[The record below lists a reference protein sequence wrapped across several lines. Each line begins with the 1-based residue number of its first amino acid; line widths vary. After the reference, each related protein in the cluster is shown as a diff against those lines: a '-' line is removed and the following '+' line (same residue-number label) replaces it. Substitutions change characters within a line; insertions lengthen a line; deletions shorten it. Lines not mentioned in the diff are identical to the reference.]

1 MYVLFYFLVKFALL
15 IQPQTMKKILII
27 LVSIIAIF
35 ASVLFV
41 VPIFFKDKIQAKVNQ
56 EIQKKIN
63 ATVYYKDFD
72 LSLIKHFPN
81 VTLSLSGFGIVGRS
95 PFGSDTLVQAKSF
108 SVSADMKSIFSG
120 DKIAVNSI
128 QFDTPK
134 ILLKVLKDGSNNYD
148 IYKSDSLKAQQNE
161 SNEKSN
167 FQLGIKSWKISD
179 GQIIYDDK
187 LKNAYVSLQN
197 ITHEGSGDIA
207 SNIYDLSTKTE
218 IEKGNIEYGGTSY
231 LTDKKVSANMEMNID
246 QGNSKYTFKDNSLI
260 INDFILNFAGS
271 IAKPDTSNIVMDLTY
286 STPENSF
293 KNLLSLVPN
302 IYTDK
307 FKDLKAEGNVKFDGF
322 VKGTKNATQFPSYDF
337 NLLVSNAMFQYPD
350 LPTAVTG
357 INIDFKAKN
366 NTNDLNNSILD
377 FKKLVMNFGKNPIN
391 GRILI
396 EGLKKSKVDADFVA
410 KLDLQQ
416 IAQIFSM
423 KGLVMRGLYDINL
436 KAKGTYDTLT
446 KQFPQVN
453 AVMSLANGY
462 IKSDKFPEPI
472 QNINAKAT
480 LLNTDGALASTR
492 LDISTLKMILDNEPF
507 TAEGHIQNFENY
519 NWDFKVK
526 GKIDITKITKIYP
539 LLGMTLKG
547 IVDADIETKGKM
559 SDVKAKRYSNLPTTG
574 KANVRGIEFASK
586 DYPQGIKITSANM
599 TFTPQSVNVA
609 DSKGYLGTSDF
620 TGNGIF
626 SNYMGYILNNEPLK
640 GKLNV
645 KSNKFNVNEWIEVAP
660 SAPDGGAFESKSR
673 VLAPP
678 SGAGGA
684 VSIPKNMDLVI
695 NSEIVNALY
704 DKMELKNIKGL
715 LTVGNGAVKMQNV
728 AFNSLGGDFITNGT
742 YNSSDLAHPKF
753 DFALNLENV
762 EIAQAYQ
769 HLNIVKYLM
778 PVAQYLIGGINSK
791 FKIDGELGQDMM
803 PKISTLSGNGL
814 MKILNG
820 EISENNPLV
829 QKLVEAT
836 KLSKLKDTKL
846 NNLLMQFEIKDG
858 TFGVK
863 PFDIKFDDYK
873 ITASGRH
880 GLTGS
885 MDYALVLD
893 VPAGKTGEAFSN
905 IFQKWT
911 GKSLQGSDRV
921 KFDLAL
927 GGNLKNP
934 IFGFKGSS
942 TANSIKDA
950 VVSEAKAQIDAV
962 KTKALEEADRLRK
975 EAKAKL
981 QVEKDKLMS
990 QANVKKAEVEAKIQK
1005 EKEVLEAR
1013 VKQTTDSIKKVASD
1027 RAKKLLEAQKKSVL
1041 DGLFKKNKPVQSDST
1056 NKNLRKRN

>member
-1 MYVLFYFLVKFALL
+1 
-15 IQPQTMKKILII
+15 MKKILII
-27 LVSIIAIF
+27 FVSIIALF
-35 ASVLFV
+35 AGVLFA
-41 VPIFFKDKIQAKVNQ
+41 VPIFFKDKIQLKINQ
-56 EIQKKIN
+56 EIQKRIN

-81 VTLSLSGFGIVGRS
+81 VTLSLSDFGVVGRS
-95 PFGSDTLVQAKSF
+95 PFGGDTLVQAKLF
-108 SVSADMKSIFSG
+108 SVSADVKSILSG
-120 DKIAVNSI
+120 DKIAVNSV

-134 ILLKVLKDGSNNYD
+134 ILVKVLNDGSNNYD
-148 IYKSDSLKAQQNE
+148 IYKKDTLQAQQNE
-161 SNEKSN
+161 RNEKSN
-167 FQLGIKSWKISD
+167 FQIGINSWKITD
-179 GQIIYDDK
+179 GQIIYDNK

-207 SNIYDLSTKTE
+207 SDIYDLSTKTE
-218 IEKGNIEYGGTSY
+218 IEKGNIGYGGTSY
-231 LTDKKVSANMEMNID
+231 LTNKKVSAKLDMTID
-246 QGNSKYTFKDNSLI
+246 QANNKYTFKDNSLT

-271 IAKPDTSNIVMDLTY
+271 IAMPDTSNIVMDLTY
-286 STPENSF
+286 SSPENTF

-307 FKDLKAEGNVKFDGF
+307 FKDLKAEGNITFGGI
-322 VKGTKNATQFPSYDF
+322 VKGTKNATTFPSF
-337 NLLVSNAMFQYPD
+337 SSTLAISNGMFQYAD
-350 LPTAVTG
+350 MPTSVKD
-357 INIDFKAKN
+357 ININ
-366 NTNDLNNSILD
+366 INVQNYTNDLNNTKIDISSLN
-377 FKKLVMNFGKNPIN
+377 LNFGKNPVK

-396 EGLKKSKVDADFVA
+396 EGLQKSKVDADLVA

-416 IAQIFSM
+416 IAQIFPM
-423 KGLVMRGLYDINL
+423 KGLEMRGLYDVNL

-453 AVMSLANGY
+453 AVMSLVNGF

-492 LDISTLKMILDNEPF
+492 LDISDLRLILENEPF
-507 TAEGHIQNFENY
+507 TANGSIENFENY
-519 NWDFKVK
+519 NWDIRAK
-526 GKIDITKITKIYP
+526 GKIDLTKITKIYP
-539 LLGMTLKG
+539 LSGMTLKG

-559 SDVKAKRYSNLPTTG
+559 SDEKAKRYSNLPTTG
-574 KANVRGIEFASK
+574 KANLKGIEFVSK
-586 DYPQGIKITSANM
+586 DYPQGIKVTSANM
-599 TFTPQSVNVA
+599 NFTPQSINVTE
-609 DSKGYLGTSDF
+609 SKGYLGKSDF
-620 TGNGIF
+620 TANGTF
-626 SNYMGYILNNEPLK
+626 SNYMGYVLNNESLK
-640 GKLNV
+640 GKLNI
-645 KSNKFNVNEWIEVAP
+645 KSNKFNVNEWINQSPPTP
-660 SAPDGGAFESKSR
+660 SGGVIDSKSFEK
-673 VLAPP
+673 VPP
-678 SGAGGA
+678 RGAEGA
-684 VSIPKNMDLVI
+684 VSIPQNMDLVI
-695 NSEIVNALY
+695 NSEIENALY
-704 DKMELKNIKGL
+704 DKMEMKNIKGL

-728 AFNSLGGDFITNGT
+728 AFNSLGGNFITNGT

-753 DFALNLENV
+753 DFSLNLENI

-803 PKISTLSGNGL
+803 PKINTISGDGL
-814 MKILNG
+814 MKILHG
-820 EISENNPLV
+820 EVSEDNPLV
-829 QKLVEAT
+829 QKLVDVT
-836 KLSKLKDTKL
+836 KLSKIKDTKL

-911 GKSLQGSDRV
+911 GKALQGSDRV

-927 GGNLKNP
+927 GGNIKNP

-950 VVSEAKAQIDAV
+950 VVSEAKAQIDAA
-962 KTKALEEADRLRK
+962 KTKALEEADRLKK
-975 EAKAKL
+975 EAEAKI
-981 QVEKDKLMS
+981 QAEKDKLMS
-990 QANVKKAEVEAKIQK
+990 QANAKKAEVEAKIQK
-1005 EKEVLEAR
+1005 EREALEAK

-1027 RAKKLLEAQKKSVL
+1027 RAKKLLEEQKKSVL
-1041 DGLFKKNKPVQSDST
+1041 DGLFKKNKSAQSDTT
-1056 NKNLRKRN
+1056 NKNLRKGN

>member
-1 MYVLFYFLVKFALL
+1 MAESPYF
-15 IQPQTMKKILII
+15 QPQTMKKILII
-27 LVSIIAIF
+27 FVSIIALF
-35 ASVLFV
+35 AGVLLA
-41 VPIFFKDKIQAKVNQ
+41 VPIFFKDKIQVKVNQ
-56 EIQKKIN
+56 EIQKRIN

-81 VTLSLSGFGIVGRS
+81 VTISLSGFGVVGHS
-95 PFGSDTLVQAKSF
+95 PFVGDTLVQAKSF
-108 SVSADMKSIFSG
+108 SVSADVKSILSG

-148 IYKSDSLKAQQNE
+148 IYKKDTLQAQQNE

-167 FQLGIKSWKISD
+167 FQIGIKAWKITD

-207 SNIYDLSTKTE
+207 SDVYDLSTKTE

-231 LTDKKVSANMEMNID
+231 LTDKKVIANVNITIN
-246 QGNSKYTFKDNSLI
+246 QAKNTYTLKDNSLT
-260 INDFILNFAGS
+260 INDFMLNFAGS
-271 IAKPDTSNIVMDLTY
+271 IALPDTSNIVMDLTY
-286 STPENSF
+286 SSPENTF

-307 FKDLKAEGNVKFDGF
+307 FKDLKAEGNITFGGI
-322 VKGTKNATQFPSYDF
+322 VKGTKNATTFPSF
-337 NLLVSNAMFQYPD
+337 SSTLTIRNGMFQYAEM
-350 LPTAVTG
+350 PTSVKNID
-357 INIDFKAKN
+357 ININVQNYTNDFN
-366 NTNDLNNSILD
+366 NTKIDISSLNL
-377 FKKLVMNFGKNPIN
+377 NFGENPIK

-396 EGLKKSKVDADFVA
+396 EGLSKSKVDADLTA

-416 IAQIFSM
+416 IAQIFPM
-423 KGLVMRGLYDINL
+423 KGLEIRGLYDVNL

-453 AVMSLANGY
+453 AVMSLANGFV
-462 IKSDKFPEPI
+462 KSDKFPEPI

-480 LLNTDGALASTR
+480 LLNTDGAVASTR
-492 LDISTLKMILDNEPF
+492 LDIFTLRLILENEPF
-507 TAEGHIQNFENY
+507 TAKGSIQNFENY
-519 NWDFKVK
+519 NWDIKAK
-526 GKIDITKITKIYP
+526 GKIDLTKITKIYP
-539 LLGMTLKG
+539 LSDMTLKG
-547 IVDADIETKGKM
+547 IVDADIETKGNM

-574 KANVRGIEFASK
+574 KANVKGIEFSSK
-586 DYPQGIKITSANM
+586 DYPQGIKVTTANM
-599 TFTPQSVNVA
+599 TFSPQSINIS

-620 TGNGIF
+620 TGSGTF
-626 SNYMGYILNNEPLK
+626 SNYIGYVLNNEVLK

-645 KSNKFNVNEWIEVAP
+645 KSSKFNVNEWIAEAP
-660 SAPDGGAFESKSR
+660 SAPRGGTFSTLSDSNSDSK
-673 VLAPP
+673 APP
-678 SGAGGA
+678 LGVGGLEA
-684 VSIPKNMDLVI
+684 VAIPKNMDLSI
-695 NSEIVNALY
+695 NSEIENALY

-715 LTVGNGAVKMQNV
+715 LTIGNGSVKMQNV
-728 AFNSLGGDFITNGT
+728 AFNSLGGNFITNGT

-803 PKISTLSGNGL
+803 PKINTLSGDGL
-814 MKILNG
+814 MKILHG
-820 EISENNPLV
+820 AVTENNPLV
-829 QKLVEAT
+829 QKLVEIT
-836 KLSKLKDTKL
+836 KLTKIKDTQL

-927 GGNLKNP
+927 GGNIKNP

-950 VVSEAKAQIDAV
+950 VVSEAKAQIDAA
-962 KTKALEEADRLRK
+962 KTKALEEADRLKK
-975 EAKAKL
+975 EAEARIQL
-981 QVEKDKLMS
+981 EKDKLMS
-990 QANVKKAEVEAKIQK
+990 QANAKKAEIEAKIQK
-1005 EKEVLEAR
+1005 ERDALEAK
-1013 VKQTTDSIKKVASD
+1013 VKRTTDSIKKVASD
-1027 RAKKLLEAQKKSVL
+1027 RAKKLLEEQKKNVL
-1041 DGLFKKNKPVQSDST
+1041 DGLFKRNKPVQSDT
-1056 NKNLRKRN
+1056 INKNLKRGN

>member
-1 MYVLFYFLVKFALL
+1 
-15 IQPQTMKKILII
+15 MKKILII
-27 LVSIIAIF
+27 FVSIIALF
-35 ASVLFV
+35 AGVLFA

-72 LSLIKHFPN
+72 LSLIKNFPN
-81 VTLSLSGFGIVGRS
+81 VNLSLSGFGVVGRS
-95 PFGSDTLVQAKSF
+95 PFGGDTLVQAKSF

-120 DKIAVNSI
+120 DKIEINSI

-148 IYKSDSLKAQQNE
+148 IYKSDTLAAQQNE

-167 FQLGIKSWKISD
+167 FQLGIKSWKITD

-187 LKNAYVSLQN
+187 LKNTYVSLQN
-197 ITHEGSGDIA
+197 ITHEGSGDIN
-207 SNIYDLSTKTE
+207 SNVYDLSTKTE

-231 LTDKKVSANMEMNID
+231 LTNKKVSANMDFMVD
-246 QGNSKYTFKDNSLI
+246 QGNNKYTFKDNSLT

-271 IAKPDTSNIVMDLTY
+271 IAMPNTSNIVMDLTY
-286 STPENSF
+286 SSPENSF
-293 KNLLSLVPN
+293 KNFLSLVPN

-322 VKGTKNATQFPSYDF
+322 VKGTKNAIQFPTYDF
-337 NLLVSNAMFQYPD
+337 NLLVSNAMFQYPN
-350 LPTAVTG
+350 LPNAVTG

-366 NTNDLNNSILD
+366 NTNDLNNSVLD

-396 EGLKKSKVDADFVA
+396 EGLKKSKVDADLVA

-416 IAQIFSM
+416 IAKIFPM
-423 KGLVMRGLYDINL
+423 KGLEMRGLYDVNM

-453 AVMSLANGY
+453 AVMSLAKGF
-462 IKSDKFPEPI
+462 IKSDKFLEPI

-480 LLNTDGALASTR
+480 LLNTDGVLASTR
-492 LDISTLKMILDNEPF
+492 LDISTLKLVFDNEPF

-519 NWDFKVK
+519 NWDIKAK
-526 GKIDITKITKIYP
+526 GKIDLTKITKIYH
-539 LLGMTLKG
+539 LKDMTLKG
-547 IVDADIETKGKM
+547 IIDADIQTKGKM
-559 SDVKAKRYSNLPTTG
+559 SDVTAKRYSNLPTSG
-574 KANVRGIEFASK
+574 KANVKGIEFTSK

-599 TFTPQSVNVA
+599 TFSPQSINVS

-620 TGNGIF
+620 TGNGTF
-626 SNYMGYILNNEPLK
+626 SNYIGYVLNNETLK

-645 KSNKFNVNEWIEVAP
+645 KSNKFKVNEWIEAAP
-660 SAPDGGAFESKSR
+660 PAPRGGAYDSKTSTNLD
-673 VLAPP
+673 VKVPP
-678 SGAGGA
+678 LGAGGA
-684 VSIPKNMDLVI
+684 SGAVAIPKNIDLII
-695 NSEIVNALY
+695 NSEITNALY

-728 AFNSLGGDFITNGT
+728 AFNSLGGNFTTNGT

-791 FKIDGELGQDMM
+791 FKIDGELGQDMI
-803 PKISTLSGNGL
+803 PKINTLSGDGL

-829 QKLVEAT
+829 QKLVEVT
-836 KLSKLKDTKL
+836 KLAKLKDTKL

-893 VPAGKTGEAFSN
+893 VPAGKTGVAFSN

-921 KFDLAL
+921 KFDLVL

-950 VVSEAKAQIDAV
+950 VISEAKAQIDAV

-975 EAKAKL
+975 EAEAKI

-990 QANVKKAEVEAKIQK
+990 QANAKKAEVEAKIQK
-1005 EKEVLEAR
+1005 ERDALEAQ
-1013 VKQTTDSIKKVASD
+1013 VKRTTDSIKKVASD
-1027 RAKKLLEAQKKSVL
+1027 RAKKLLEEQKKSVL

-1056 NKNLRKRN
+1056 IKNLKRRN

>member
-1 MYVLFYFLVKFALL
+1 
-15 IQPQTMKKILII
+15 MKKILII
-27 LVSIIAIF
+27 FVSIIALF
-35 ASVLFV
+35 AGVLFA

-72 LSLIKHFPN
+72 LSLIKNFPN
-81 VTLSLSGFGIVGRS
+81 VTLSLSDFGVVGRS
-95 PFGSDTLVQAKSF
+95 PFVSDTLIQAKNF
-108 SVSADMKSIFSG
+108 SVSADVKSILSG

-128 QFDTPK
+128 QLDIPK
-134 ILLKVLKDGSNNYD
+134 ILLKVLMDGSNNYD
-148 IYKSDSLKAQQNE
+148 IYKTDSLKAQQNE

-167 FQLGIKSWKISD
+167 FQIGIKSWKITD

-187 LKNAYVSLQN
+187 LKNTFVSLYN
-197 ITHEGSGDIA
+197 ITHEGSGDVT
-207 SNIYDLSTKTE
+207 SDVYDLSTKTDLE
-218 IEKGNIEYGGTSY
+218 IGNIKYGGTSY
-231 LTDKKVSANMEMNID
+231 LTDKKLSANMDLNID
-246 QGNSKYTFKDNSLI
+246 QANNKYTFKDNSLT

-271 IAKPDTSNIVMDLTY
+271 VAIPDTSNIIMDLTY
-286 STPENSF
+286 SSPENSF

-302 IYTDK
+302 IYTEK

-322 VKGTKNATQFPSYDF
+322 VKGTKNATQFPTYDF
-337 NLLVSNAMFQYPD
+337 NLLVLNAMFQYPD

-357 INIDFKAKN
+357 INVDFKAKN

-391 GRILI
+391 GRVLI
-396 EGLKKSKVDADFVA
+396 EGLKKSKVDADIVA

-416 IAQIFSM
+416 IAQIFPM
-423 KGLVMRGLYDINL
+423 KGLQMRGLYDVNL
-436 KAKGTYDTLT
+436 KAKGTYDTIT
-446 KQFPQVN
+446 KQFPKVN
-453 AVMSLANGY
+453 AVMSLANGF

-480 LLNTDGALASTR
+480 VLNTDGTLASTR
-492 LDISTLKMILDNEPF
+492 LDISDLKLILDNEPF

-519 NWDFKVK
+519 NWDIKAK
-526 GKIDITKITKIYP
+526 GKIDLTKITKIYP
-539 LLGMTLKG
+539 LTDMTLKG
-547 IVDADIETKGKM
+547 IIDADIQTKGKM
-559 SDVKAKRYSNLPTTG
+559 SDVTAKRYSNLPTSG
-574 KANVRGIEFASK
+574 KANVKAIEFTSK
-586 DYPQGIKITSANM
+586 DYPQGIKVTSANM
-599 TFTPQSVNVA
+599 TFTPQSINVS

-620 TGNGIF
+620 TGNGTF
-626 SNYMGYILNNEPLK
+626 SNYIGYVLNNESLK

-645 KSNKFNVNEWIEVAP
+645 KSNKFNVNEWMTDAPKTANSVGSSSTNSNLQVIE
-660 SAPDGGAFESKSR
+660 
-673 VLAPP
+673 
-678 SGAGGA
+678 
-684 VSIPKNMDLVI
+684 IPKNMDLVI
-695 NSEIVNALY
+695 DSEITNALY
-704 DKMELKNIKGL
+704 DKMQLKNIKGL

-728 AFNSLGGDFITNGT
+728 AFNSLGGNFITNGT

-803 PKISTLSGNGL
+803 PKINTISGDGL

-820 EISENNPLV
+820 EVSEDNPLV

-836 KLSKLKDTKL
+836 KLTKLKDTKL

-927 GGNLKNP
+927 GGNIKNP

-950 VVSEAKAQIDAV
+950 VISEAKSQIDAA
-962 KTKALEEADRLRK
+962 KTKALEEADRLKK
-975 EAKAKL
+975 EAEAKI
-981 QVEKDKLMS
+981 QAEKDKLMS
-990 QANVKKAEVEAKIQK
+990 QANAKKAEVEAKIQK
-1005 EKEVLEAR
+1005 ERDALEAQ
-1013 VKQTTDSIKKVASD
+1013 VKHTTDSIKKAASD
-1027 RAKKLLEAQKKSVL
+1027 RAKKLLEEQKKNVL
-1041 DGLFKKNKPVQSDST
+1041 DGLFKKNKPVQSDTMS
-1056 NKNLRKRN
+1056 KNLRKN

>member
-1 MYVLFYFLVKFALL
+1 
-15 IQPQTMKKILII
+15 MKKILII
-27 LVSIIAIF
+27 FVSIIALF
-35 ASVLFV
+35 AGVLFA

-81 VTLSLSGFGIVGRS
+81 VTLSLSDFGVVGRS
-95 PFGSDTLVQAKSF
+95 PFGGDTLVQAKSF
-108 SVSADMKSIFSG
+108 SVSADVKSILSG
-120 DKIAVNSI
+120 NKIAVNSV
-128 QFDTPK
+128 QFDIPK

-148 IYKSDSLKAQQNE
+148 IYKTDSLKAQQNE

-167 FQLGIKSWKISD
+167 FQLGIKSWKIID

-187 LKNAYVSLQN
+187 LKNAYISLQN

-207 SNIYDLSTKTE
+207 SDIYDLSTKTE

-231 LTDKKVSANMEMNID
+231 LTDKKVSANMDMTID
-246 QGNSKYTFKDNSLI
+246 QANNKYTFKDNSLT
-260 INDFILNFAGS
+260 INDFILNFTGS
-271 IAKPDTSNIVMDLTY
+271 VAMPDTSNIVLDLTY
-286 STPENSF
+286 SSPENTF

-322 VKGTKNATQFPSYDF
+322 VKGTKNATQFPTYDF

-366 NTNDLNNSILD
+366 NTNNLNNSVLD

-396 EGLKKSKVDADFVA
+396 EGLKKSKVDADLVA

-416 IAQIFSM
+416 IAQIFPM
-423 KGLVMRGLYDINL
+423 KGLEMRGLYDVNL
-436 KAKGTYDTLT
+436 KAKGTYDSLT

-453 AVMSLANGY
+453 AVMSLANGF

-480 LLNTDGALASTR
+480 LLNTDGALASTNLNISDLR
-492 LDISTLKMILDNEPF
+492 MLLDGEPF
-507 TAEGHIQNFENY
+507 TANGTIQNFENY
-519 NWDFKVK
+519 NWDIKAK
-526 GKIDITKITKIYP
+526 GKIDLTKITKIYP
-539 LLGMTLKG
+539 LTDMTLKG

-559 SDVKAKRYSNLPTTG
+559 SDVTAKRYSNLPTSG
-574 KANVRGIEFASK
+574 KANIQGIEFASK
-586 DYPQGIKITSANM
+586 DYPQGIKVTSANM
-599 TFTPQSVNVA
+599 TFSPQNINVS

-620 TGNGIF
+620 TGNGTF
-626 SNYMGYILNNEPLK
+626 SNYIGYVLNNESLK

-645 KSNKFNVNEWIEVAP
+645 KSNKFNVNEWMTDAP
-660 SAPDGGAFESKSR
+660 KTVNSSSSPFANSSLQVVE
-673 VLAPP
+673 
-678 SGAGGA
+678 
-684 VSIPKNMDLVI
+684 IPKNMDLVI
-695 NSEIVNALY
+695 NSEIANALY

-715 LTVGNGAVKMQNV
+715 LTIGNGAVKMQNV
-728 AFNSLGGDFITNGT
+728 AFNSLGGNFITNGT

-803 PKISTLSGNGL
+803 PKINTLTGDGL
-814 MKILNG
+814 MKILHG
-820 EISENNPLV
+820 EVSEDNPLV
-829 QKLVEAT
+829 QKLIEAT
-836 KLSKLKDTKL
+836 KLTKIKDTQL

-927 GGNLKNP
+927 GGNIKNP

-950 VVSEAKAQIDAV
+950 VVSEAKSQIDAA
-962 KTKALEEADRLRK
+962 KTKALEEADRLKK
-975 EAKAKL
+975 EAEARI
-981 QVEKDKLMS
+981 QAEKDKLMT
-990 QANVKKAEVEAKIQK
+990 QANAKKAEVEAKIQK
-1005 EKEVLEAR
+1005 ERDALEAK
-1013 VKQTTDSIKKVASD
+1013 VKRTTDSIKKVASD
-1027 RAKKLLEAQKKSVL
+1027 RAKKLLEEQKKNVL
-1041 DGLFKKNKPVQSDST
+1041 DGLFKKSKPAQSDTT
-1056 NKNLRKRN
+1056 NKNLRRNNQ

>member
-1 MYVLFYFLVKFALL
+1 VAKFSLLF
-15 IQPQTMKKILII
+15 IPQTMKKILII
-27 LVSIIAIF
+27 FVSIIALF
-35 ASVLFV
+35 AGVLFAA
-41 VPIFFKDKIQAKVNQ
+41 PIFFKDKIQAKVNQ

-63 ATVYYKDFD
+63 ATVYYRDFE

-81 VTLSLSGFGIVGRS
+81 VTLSLSDFGVVGRS
-95 PFGSDTLVQAKSF
+95 PFGGDTLVQAKSF
-108 SVSADMKSIFSG
+108 SVSADVKSILSA
-120 DKIAVNSI
+120 DKIAVNAV

-134 ILLKVLKDGSNNYD
+134 ILLKVLNDGSNNYN
-148 IYKSDSLKAQQNE
+148 IYKKDTLQAQQNE
-161 SNEKSN
+161 SIEKSN
-167 FQLGIKSWKISD
+167 FNIGIKSWKITD

-207 SNIYDLSTKTE
+207 SDVYDLSTKTE

-231 LTDKKVSANMEMNID
+231 LTDKKVSANMDMSID
-246 QGNSKYTFKDNSLI
+246 QGNSKYTFKDNSLT

-271 IAKPDTSNIVMDLTY
+271 LAMPDTSNIVMDLTY
-286 STPENSF
+286 SSPKNSF

-322 VKGTKNATQFPSYDF
+322 VKGTKNATQFPTYDF

-366 NTNDLNNSILD
+366 NTNDLNNSVLD

-396 EGLKKSKVDADFVA
+396 EGLKKSKVDADVVA

-416 IAQIFSM
+416 IAQIFPM
-423 KGLVMRGLYDINL
+423 KGLEMRGLYDVNL

-446 KQFPQVN
+446 KQFPKVN
-453 AVMSLANGY
+453 AVMSLTNGF

-480 LLNTDGALASTR
+480 LLNTDGALASTNLNISDLR
-492 LDISTLKMILDNEPF
+492 LVLDGEPF
-507 TAEGHIQNFENY
+507 TANGTIQNFENY
-519 NWDFKVK
+519 NWDIKAK
-526 GKIDITKITKIYP
+526 GKIDLTKITKIYP
-539 LLGMTLKG
+539 LKDMTLKG
-547 IVDADIETKGKM
+547 IVDADIETKGKI
-559 SDVKAKRYSNLPTTG
+559 SDVKAKRYSNLPTLG
-574 KANVRGIEFASK
+574 KANIKGIEFASK
-586 DYPQGIKITSANM
+586 DYPQGIKVSSANM
-599 TFTPQSVNVA
+599 TFTPQSINVS

-620 TGNGIF
+620 TGNGTF
-626 SNYMGYILNNEPLK
+626 SNYIGYVLNNESLK

-645 KSNKFNVNEWIEVAP
+645 KSNKFNVNEWMTDAP
-660 SAPDGGAFESKSR
+660 KTTNLTNPASTNSNLQVVE
-673 VLAPP
+673 
-678 SGAGGA
+678 
-684 VSIPKNMDLVI
+684 IPKNMDLVI
-695 NSEIVNALY
+695 NSEITNAMY

-728 AFNSLGGDFITNGT
+728 AFNSLGGNFITNGT

-803 PKISTLSGNGL
+803 PKINTISGDGL
-814 MKILNG
+814 MKILHG
-820 EISENNPLV
+820 EVSEDNPLV

-950 VVSEAKAQIDAV
+950 VISEAKSQIDAA
-962 KTKALEEADRLRK
+962 KTKALEEADRLKK
-975 EAKAKL
+975 EAEARI
-981 QVEKDKLMS
+981 QAEKDKLTS
-990 QANVKKAEVEAKIQK
+990 QVNAKKAEVEAKIQK
-1005 EKEVLEAR
+1005 EREALEAQ
-1013 VKQTTDSIKKVASD
+1013 VKHTTDSIKKAASD
-1027 RAKKLLEAQKKSVL
+1027 RAKKLLEEQKKSVL
-1041 DGLFKKNKPVQSDST
+1041 DGLFKKNKPAQSDTT
-1056 NKNLRKRN
+1056 NKNLRKGN

>member
-1 MYVLFYFLVKFALL
+1 
-15 IQPQTMKKILII
+15 MKKILII
-27 LVSIIAIF
+27 FVSIIALF
-35 ASVLFV
+35 AGVLFA

-72 LSLIKHFPN
+72 LSLIKNFPN
-81 VTLSLSGFGIVGRS
+81 VTLSLSDFGVVGRS

-108 SVSADMKSIFSG
+108 SVSADVKSILSG
-120 DKIAVNSI
+120 DKIAVNSVA
-128 QFDTPK
+128 FDTPK
-134 ILLKVLKDGSNNYD
+134 IMLKVLNDGSNNYD
-148 IYKSDSLKAQQNE
+148 IYKKDTLQAQQNE

-167 FQLGIKSWKISD
+167 FQIGIQSWKISD
-179 GQIIYDDK
+179 GQVIYDDK

-207 SNIYDLSTKTE
+207 SDVYDLSTKTE

-231 LTDKKVSANMEMNID
+231 LTDKKVSANMDMSID
-246 QGNSKYTFKDNSLI
+246 QANKKYTFKDNSLT

-271 IAKPDTSNIVMDLTY
+271 IATPDTSNIVMDLTY
-286 STPENSF
+286 SSPENTF

-357 INIDFKAKN
+357 ININFKAKN

-396 EGLKKSKVDADFVA
+396 EGLKKSKIDADLVA

-416 IAQIFSM
+416 IAQIFPM
-423 KGLVMRGLYDINL
+423 KGLEMRGLYDVNL
-436 KAKGTYDTLT
+436 KAKGTYDTIT

-453 AVMSLANGY
+453 AVMSLANGF

-480 LLNTDGALASTR
+480 LLNPDGALASTN
-492 LDISTLKMILDNEPF
+492 LNISDLRMVLEGEPF
-507 TAEGHIQNFENY
+507 TANGTIQNFENY
-519 NWDFKVK
+519 NWDIKAK
-526 GKIDITKITKIYP
+526 GKIDLTKITKIYP
-539 LLGMTLKG
+539 LSGMTLKG
-547 IVDADIETKGKM
+547 IVDADVETKGKM
-559 SDVKAKRYSNLPTTG
+559 SDVKAKRYASLPTSG
-574 KANVRGIEFASK
+574 KANIQGIEFASK
-586 DYPQGIKITSANM
+586 DYPQGIKVTSANM
-599 TFTPQSVNVA
+599 TFTPQNINVS

-620 TGNGIF
+620 TGNGTF
-626 SNYMGYILNNEPLK
+626 SNYIGYVLNNESLK
-640 GKLNV
+640 GNLNV
-645 KSNKFNVNEWIEVAP
+645 KSNKFNVNEWMTDAPKTSNPNGSP
-660 SAPDGGAFESKSR
+660 SANSNLQVVA
-673 VLAPP
+673 
-678 SGAGGA
+678 
-684 VSIPKNMDLVI
+684 IPKNMDLVI
-695 NSEIVNALY
+695 NSEIGTALY
-704 DKMELKNIKGL
+704 DKMEMKNIKGS

-728 AFNSLGGDFITNGT
+728 AFNSLGGNFITNGT
-742 YNSSDLAHPKF
+742 YNSADLAHPKF

-803 PKISTLSGNGL
+803 PKINTLSGDGL
-814 MKILNG
+814 MKILKG
-820 EISENNPLV
+820 EVAEGNPLV

-836 KLSKLKDTKL
+836 KLTKIKETKL
-846 NNLLMQFEIKDG
+846 SNLLMQFEIKDG

-885 MDYALVLD
+885 MDYALILD
-893 VPAGKTGEAFSN
+893 VPAGKSGEAFSG

-911 GKSLQGSDRV
+911 GKSLQGTDRV

-927 GGNLKNP
+927 GGNLKSP

-950 VVSEAKAQIDAV
+950 VVSEAKAQVDAV
-962 KTKALEEADRLRK
+962 KAKALEEADRLNK
-975 EAKAKL
+975 EAEAKI
-981 QVEKDKLMS
+981 QEEKDKLMS
-990 QANVKKAEVEAKIQK
+990 QANAKKAEVEAKIQK
-1005 EKEVLEAR
+1005 EKEALEAK
-1013 VKQTTDSIKKVASD
+1013 VKHTTDSLKKAASD
-1027 RAKKLLEAQKKSVL
+1027 RAKKILEEQKKNVL
-1041 DGLFKKNKPVQSDST
+1041 DGLFKKNKPAQSDST
-1056 NKNLRKRN
+1056 NKNLRKGN

>member
-1 MYVLFYFLVKFALL
+1 
-15 IQPQTMKKILII
+15 MKKILII
-27 LVSIIAIF
+27 FISIIIIF
-35 ASVLFV
+35 TGVLFA

-81 VTLSLSGFGIVGRS
+81 VTLSLSDFGIIGRS
-95 PFGSDTLVQAKSF
+95 PFLGDTLVQAKSF
-108 SVSADMKSIFSG
+108 SVSADMKSILTG
-120 DKIAVNSI
+120 NKIAINSV
-128 QFDTPK
+128 QLETPK
-134 ILLKVLKDGSNNYD
+134 ILLKVLNDGSNNYD
-148 IYKSDSLKAQQNE
+148 IYKKDTLQAQQNE
-161 SNEKSN
+161 SNQKSN
-167 FQLGIKSWKISD
+167 FEIAIKSWKITD

-197 ITHEGSGDIA
+197 ITHEGAGNIA
-207 SNIYDLSTKTE
+207 SDIYDLSTTTE

-231 LTDKKVSANMEMNID
+231 LTDKKVAANLDMTID
-246 QGNSKYTFKDNSLI
+246 QVNNKYTFKDNSLT
-260 INDFILNFAGS
+260 INDFILKFSGFLAT
-271 IAKPDTSNIVMDLTY
+271 PDTSTMVMDLTY
-286 STPENSF
+286 SSPKNTF

-302 IYTDK
+302 IYTEK
-307 FKDLKAEGNVKFDGF
+307 FKDLKAEGNITFGGI
-322 VKGTKNATQFPSYDF
+322 VKGTKNATTFPSFSSTLTISDG
-337 NLLVSNAMFQYPD
+337 MFQYAD
-350 LPTAVTG
+350 MPTSVKD
-357 INIDFKAKN
+357 ININVNVQNYTNDFN
-366 NTNDLNNSILD
+366 NTKIDISSLHL
-377 FKKLVMNFGKNPIN
+377 NFGKNPVK

-396 EGLKKSKVDADFVA
+396 EGLQKSKVDADLMA

-416 IAQIFSM
+416 IAQIFPM
-423 KGLVMRGLYDINL
+423 KGLEINGLYDLNL

-453 AVMSLANGY
+453 AVMSLVNGF

-472 QNINAKAT
+472 KNINAKAT

-492 LDISTLKMILDNEPF
+492 LDISDLRLVLENEPF
-507 TAEGHIQNFENY
+507 SANGSIQNFENY
-519 NWDFKVK
+519 HWEIKAK
-526 GKIDITKITKIYP
+526 GKIDLTKITKIYP
-539 LLGMTLKG
+539 LSGMTLKG
-547 IVDADIETKGKM
+547 IVDADVETKGKM
-559 SDVKAKRYSNLPTTG
+559 SDVKAKRYNNLPTAG
-574 KANVRGIEFASK
+574 KAYVQGIEFSSK
-586 DYPQGIKITSANM
+586 DYPQGIKVSSANM
-599 TFTPQSVNVA
+599 VFTPQNINVT

-620 TGNGIF
+620 TANGTF
-626 SNYMGYILNNEPLK
+626 SNYIGYVLNDEPLK

-645 KSNKFNVNEWIEVAP
+645 KSNKFNVNEWMTDAP
-660 SAPDGGAFESKSR
+660 KTVNSSSSTSTNSNLQVVE
-673 VLAPP
+673 
-678 SGAGGA
+678 
-684 VSIPKNMDLVI
+684 IPKNMDLII
-695 NSEIVNALY
+695 NSEIGNALY

-728 AFNSLGGDFITNGT
+728 AFNSLGGNFITNGT

-803 PKISTLSGNGL
+803 PLINTLSGDGL
-814 MKILNG
+814 MKILHG
-820 EISENNPLV
+820 EVSENNPLV
-829 QKLVEAT
+829 QKLIEVT
-836 KLSKLKDTKL
+836 KLTKIKDTQL
-846 NNLLMQFEIKDG
+846 SNILMQFEIKDG

-905 IFQKWT
+905 IFHKWT
-911 GKSLQGSDRV
+911 GKALQGSDRV

-942 TANSIKDA
+942 TANSIKNA
-950 VVSEAKAQIDAV
+950 VVSEAKAQIDAA
-962 KTKALEEADRLRK
+962 KTKALEEADRLKK
-975 EAKAKL
+975 EAEARI
-981 QVEKDKLMS
+981 QIEKDKLMT
-990 QANVKKAEVEAKIQK
+990 QANAKKAEIEAKVQK
-1005 EKEVLEAR
+1005 ERDALEVK
-1013 VKQTTDSIKKVASD
+1013 VKRTTDSIKKAASD
-1027 RAKKLLEAQKKSVL
+1027 RAKKLLEEQKKSVL
-1041 DGLFKKNKPVQSDST
+1041 DGLFKKNKPVQNDT
-1056 NKNLRKRN
+1056 IHKNLRRNN

>member
-1 MYVLFYFLVKFALL
+1 
-15 IQPQTMKKILII
+15 MKKILII
-27 LVSIIAIF
+27 FILIIALF
-35 ASVLFV
+35 AGVLFA
-41 VPIFFKDKIQAKVNQ
+41 VPIFFKDKIQAKISQ

-63 ATVYYKDFD
+63 AKVYYKAFD

-81 VTLSLSGFGIVGRS
+81 LTLSLSDFGIIGRT
-95 PFGSDTLVQAKSF
+95 PFLGDTLVQAKSF

-120 DKIAVNSI
+120 DKISVNSVE
-128 QFDTPK
+128 FDTPK
-134 ILLKVLKDGSNNYD
+134 ILLKVLNDGSNNYD
-148 IYKSDSLKAQQNE
+148 IYKKDTLAAQQNE
-161 SNEKSN
+161 NNEKSN
-167 FQLGIKSWKISD
+167 FQIEIKSWKIAD

-207 SNIYDLSTKTE
+207 SDIYDLSTKTE

-231 LTDKKVSANMEMNID
+231 LTDKKVSAKINMTID
-246 QGNSKYTFKDNSLI
+246 QTNNKFTLKDNSLT
-260 INDFILNFAGS
+260 INDFILNFTGS
-271 IAKPDTSNIVMDLTY
+271 LSMPDTSNTVMDLTY
-286 STPENSF
+286 SSPENTF
-293 KNLLSLVPN
+293 KNLLSLVPHV
-302 IYTDK
+302 YTNK
-307 FKDLKAEGNVKFDGF
+307 FKDLKAEGNITFGGI
-322 VKGTKNATQFPSYDF
+322 VKGTKNATIFPSFSSTLAISNGVFQYADMPIPVKDININVNVQNYTSDF
-337 NLLVSNAMFQYPD
+337 NNTKIDVSS
-350 LPTAVTG
+350 
-357 INIDFKAKN
+357 
-366 NTNDLNNSILD
+366 LNL
-377 FKKLVMNFGKNPIN
+377 NFGKNPVK

-396 EGLKKSKVDADFVA
+396 EGLKKSKVDADFIA

-416 IAQIFSM
+416 IAQIFPM
-423 KGLVMRGLYDINL
+423 KGLKLSGLYDVNL

-453 AVMSLANGY
+453 AMMSLANGF

-492 LDISTLKMILDNEPF
+492 LDISDLRLILENEPF
-507 TAEGHIQNFENY
+507 TARGSIQNFENY
-519 NWDFKVK
+519 HWDIKAK
-526 GKIDITKITKIYP
+526 GRIDLTKITKIYP
-539 LLGMTLKG
+539 LSDMTLRG

-559 SDVKAKRYSNLPTTG
+559 SDVKTKRYSNLPTTG
-574 KANVRGIEFASK
+574 KAHVQGIEFSSK
-586 DYPQGIKITSANM
+586 DYPQGIKVTSANM
-599 TFTPQSVNVA
+599 TFSPQSINVT

-620 TGNGIF
+620 TGNGMF
-626 SNYMGYILNNEPLK
+626 SNYLGYVLNDETLK

-645 KSNKFNVNEWIEVAP
+645 KSNKFNVNEWMTDAP
-660 SAPDGGAFESKSR
+660 KTASSSISTSTNSNLQVVE
-673 VLAPP
+673 
-678 SGAGGA
+678 
-684 VSIPKNMDLVI
+684 IPKNMDLVI
-695 NSEIVNALY
+695 NSEITNALY
-704 DKMELKNIKGL
+704 DKMTLKNIKGL
-715 LTVGNGAVKMQNV
+715 LTVGNSAVKMQNV
-728 AFNSLGGDFITNGT
+728 AFNSLGGNFVTNGT

-791 FKIDGELGQDMM
+791 FKIAGELGQDMI
-803 PKISTLSGNGL
+803 PKINTLSGDGL
-814 MKILNG
+814 MKILHG
-820 EISENNPLV
+820 EVSENNPLV
-829 QKLVEAT
+829 QKLVEVT
-836 KLSKLKDTKL
+836 KLTKIKDTQL
-846 NNLLMQFEIKDG
+846 TNVLMQFEIKDG

-911 GKSLQGSDRV
+911 GKSLQGSDRI

-927 GGNLKNP
+927 GGNIKNP

-950 VVSEAKAQIDAV
+950 VISEAKAQIDAA
-962 KTKALEEADRLRK
+962 KMKALEEVDRLKK
-975 EAKAKL
+975 EAEARI
-981 QVEKDKLMS
+981 QVEKDKLMN
-990 QANVKKAEVEAKIQK
+990 QANAKKIEIEAKVQK
-1005 EKEVLEAR
+1005 EKDALEAK
-1013 VKQTTDSIKKVASD
+1013 VKRTTDSIKKVASD
-1027 RAKKLLEAQKKSVL
+1027 RAKKLLEEQKKSVL
-1041 DGLFKKNKPVQSDST
+1041 DGLFKKNKPVQNDT
-1056 NKNLRKRN
+1056 INKNLKKEN

>member
-1 MYVLFYFLVKFALL
+1 
-15 IQPQTMKKILII
+15 MKKILII
-27 LVSIIAIF
+27 FVSIIALF
-35 ASVLFV
+35 AGVLFA
-41 VPIFFKDKIQAKVNQ
+41 VPIFFKDKIQAKINQ

-63 ATVYYKDFD
+63 ATVYYEDFD
-72 LSLIKHFPN
+72 LSLVKNFPN
-81 VTLSLSGFGIVGRS
+81 VTLSLSDFGVVGRS
-95 PFGSDTLVQAKSF
+95 PFVGDTLIQAKNF
-108 SVSADMKSIFSG
+108 SVSADVKSILSG
-120 DKIAVNSI
+120 EKISVNSV

-134 ILLKVLKDGSNNYD
+134 ILMKVLKDGSNNYD
-148 IYKSDSLKAQQNE
+148 IYRTDSLKAQQNE

-167 FQLGIKSWKISD
+167 FQIRIKSWKITD

-187 LKNAYVSLQN
+187 LKNTFVSLYN
-197 ITHEGSGDIA
+197 ITHEGSGDIT
-207 SNIYDLSTKTE
+207 SDVYDLSTKTD

-231 LTDKKVSANMEMNID
+231 LSDKKVSANINLNID
-246 QGNSKYTFKDNSLI
+246 QANNKYTFKDNSLI

-271 IAKPDTSNIVMDLTY
+271 VAMPDTLNIIMDLTY
-286 STPENSF
+286 SSPENTF

-302 IYTDK
+302 IYTEK

-322 VKGTKNATQFPSYDF
+322 VKGTKNATTFPTYDF

-357 INIDFKAKN
+357 INVDFKAKN
-366 NTNDLNNSILD
+366 STNDLNNSILD
-377 FKKLVMNFGKNPIN
+377 FKKLVMNFGKNPVK
-391 GRILI
+391 GRVLI
-396 EGLKKSKVDADFVA
+396 EGLKKLKVDAYIIA

-416 IAQIFSM
+416 IAQIFPM
-423 KGLVMRGLYDINL
+423 KGLQMRGLYDVNL
-436 KAKGTYDTLT
+436 KAKGTYDTMT
-446 KQFPQVN
+446 KQFPKVN
-453 AVMSLANGY
+453 AIMSLVNGF

-472 QNINAKAT
+472 QNINTKAT
-480 LLNTDGALASTR
+480 LLNTDGTLASTN
-492 LDISTLKMILDNEPF
+492 LTISDLKMVLDGEPF
-507 TAEGHIQNFENY
+507 TANGIIQNFENY
-519 NWDFKVK
+519 NWDIKAK
-526 GKIDITKITKIYP
+526 GKMDFTKITKIYP
-539 LLGMTLKG
+539 LTDMTLKG
-547 IVDADIETKGKM
+547 IIDADIQTKGKM
-559 SDVKAKRYSNLPTTG
+559 SDVKAKRYNNLPTSG
-574 KANVRGIEFASK
+574 KANVKAIEFASK
-586 DYPQGIKITSANM
+586 VYPQGIKVSSANM
-599 TFTPQSVNVA
+599 TFSPQTINVS
-609 DSKGYLGTSDF
+609 DSRGYLGTSDF
-620 TGNGIF
+620 TGDGTF
-626 SNYMGYILNNEPLK
+626 SNYIGYVLNNEPLK
-640 GKLNV
+640 GNLNV
-645 KSNKFNVNEWIEVAP
+645 KSTKFNVNEWMTDAP
-660 SAPDGGAFESKSR
+660 KTANS
-673 VLAPP
+673 P
-678 SGAGGA
+678 S
-684 VSIPKNMDLVI
+684 VNSNLKVVEIPKNINLSI
-695 NSEIVNALY
+695 NSEIVNAIY

-728 AFNSLGGDFITNGT
+728 AFNSLGGNFITNGT
-742 YNSSDLAHPKF
+742 YNSLDLAHPTF

-803 PKISTLSGNGL
+803 PKINTLSGDGL

-820 EISENNPLV
+820 EVTENNPLV

-836 KLSKLKDTKL
+836 KLTKLKDTKL

-885 MDYALVLD
+885 MDYALILD

-927 GGNLKNP
+927 GGNLKSP

-950 VVSEAKAQIDAV
+950 VVSEVKAQIDAV
-962 KTKALEEADRLRK
+962 KTKALEEADRLKK
-975 EAKAKL
+975 EAEA
-981 QVEKDKLMS
+981 QIQTEKDKLMS
-990 QANVKKAEVEAKIQK
+990 QANAKKAEVEAKIQK
-1005 EKEVLEAR
+1005 ERDALEAK

-1027 RAKKLLEAQKKSVL
+1027 RAKKLLEEQKKNVL
-1041 DGLFKKNKPVQSDST
+1041 DGLFKKNKPVPSDSM
-1056 NKNLRKRN
+1056 NKNLRKGN

>member
-1 MYVLFYFLVKFALL
+1 MPSLL
-15 IQPQTMKKILII
+15 ISQSQTMKKILII
-27 LVSIIAIF
+27 FVSIIALF
-35 ASVLFV
+35 ASILFA
-41 VPIFFKDKIQAKVNQ
+41 VPIFFKDKIQVKVNQ

-72 LSLIKHFPN
+72 LSLIKNFPN
-81 VTLSLSGFGIVGRS
+81 VTLSLSDFGVVGRS
-95 PFGSDTLVQAKSF
+95 PFGGDTLIQAKSF
-108 SVSADMKSIFSG
+108 AASADMKSIFSG
-120 DKIAVNSI
+120 DKIAVNSV
-128 QFDTPK
+128 QLDTPK

-148 IYKSDSLKAQQNE
+148 IYKTDTLVAQQNE

-167 FQLGIKSWKISD
+167 FQLGIKAWKITN

-187 LKNAYVSLQN
+187 LTKTYVSLQN
-197 ITHEGSGDIA
+197 ITHEGSGDIN
-207 SNIYDLSTKTE
+207 SDVYDMSTKTE
-218 IEKGNIEYGGTSY
+218 IGKGNIDYVGTSY
-231 LTDKKVSANMEMNID
+231 LSDKKISAKLDMTID
-246 QGNSKYTFKDNSLI
+246 QGNNNYTFKDNSLT
-260 INDFILNFAGS
+260 INDFILNFTGS
-271 IAKPDTSNIVMDLTY
+271 IAMPDASNIVMDLTY
-286 STPENSF
+286 SSPENSF

-322 VKGTKNATQFPSYDF
+322 VKGTKNANQFPTYDF

-366 NTNDLNNSILD
+366 NTNDLNNSVLD

-396 EGLKKSKVDADFVA
+396 EGLKKSKVDADLVA

-416 IAQIFSM
+416 IAQIFPM
-423 KGLVMRGLYDINL
+423 KGLEMKGLYDVNL
-436 KAKGTYDTLT
+436 KAKGTYDSLT
-446 KQFPQVN
+446 KQFPKVN
-453 AVMSLANGY
+453 SVMSLANGF

-492 LDISTLKMILDNEPF
+492 LDISTLRFILDNEPF

-519 NWDFKVK
+519 NWDIKAK
-526 GKIDITKITKIYP
+526 GKIDLTKITKVYP
-539 LLGMTLKG
+539 LKDMTLKG
-547 IVDADIETKGKM
+547 IIDADIQTKGKM
-559 SDVKAKRYSNLPTTG
+559 SDVTAKRYSNLPTSG
-574 KANVRGIEFASK
+574 KARVQGIEFASK
-586 DYPQGIKITSANM
+586 DYPQGIKVTSANM
-599 TFTPQSVNVA
+599 TFSPQSINVS

-620 TGNGIF
+620 TGNGTF
-626 SNYMGYILNNEPLK
+626 SNYIGYVLNNESLK
-640 GKLNV
+640 GNLNV
-645 KSNKFNVNEWIEVAP
+645 KSNKFNVNEWIEAP
-660 SAPDGGAFESKSR
+660 PAPRGGASAPLLDSE
-673 VLAPP
+673 APP
-678 SGAGGA
+678 LGAGGA
-684 VSIPKNMDLVI
+684 SAVLIPKNIDLI
-695 NSEIVNALY
+695 IKSEIGNAIY

-715 LTVGNGAVKMQNV
+715 LTIGNGAVKMQNV
-728 AFNSLGGDFITNGT
+728 AFNSLGGNFTTNGT

-769 HLNIVKYLM
+769 HLTIVKHLM

-803 PKISTLSGNGL
+803 PKINTISGDGL

-836 KLSKLKDTKL
+836 KLTKLKDTKL

-885 MDYALVLD
+885 MDYALILD

-921 KFDLAL
+921 KFDLVL

-950 VVSEAKAQIDAV
+950 VISEAKSQIDAA
-962 KTKALEEADRLRK
+962 KTKALEEADRLKK
-975 EAKAKL
+975 EAEARI
-981 QVEKDKLMS
+981 QTEKDKLMS
-990 QANVKKAEVEAKIQK
+990 QANAKKAEVEAKIQK
-1005 EKEVLEAR
+1005 ERDALEAQ
-1013 VKQTTDSIKKVASD
+1013 VKHTTDSIKKAASD
-1027 RAKKLLEAQKKSVL
+1027 RAKKLLEEQKKSVL
-1041 DGLFKKNKPVQSDST
+1041 DGLFKKNKPVQNDST
-1056 NKNLRKRN
+1056 KKNLKRGN

>member
-1 MYVLFYFLVKFALL
+1 
-15 IQPQTMKKILII
+15 MKKILII
-27 LVSIIAIF
+27 FVSIIALF
-35 ASVLFV
+35 AGVLFA

-72 LSLIKHFPN
+72 LSLIKNFPN

-95 PFGSDTLVQAKSF
+95 PFGGDTLVQAKSF
-108 SVSADMKSIFSG
+108 AVSADMKSIFSG

-148 IYKSDSLKAQQNE
+148 IYKADTLEAQQNE

-167 FQLGIKSWKISD
+167 FQLGIKSWKITD

-207 SNIYDLSTKTE
+207 SDIYDLSTKTE

-231 LTDKKVSANMEMNID
+231 LTDKKVSANMDMTID
-246 QGNSKYTFKDNSLI
+246 QANNKYTFKDNSLI

-271 IAKPDTSNIVMDLTY
+271 LAMPNSSNMVMDLTY
-286 STPENSF
+286 SSPENSF

-307 FKDLKAEGNVKFDGF
+307 FKDLKADGNVKFDGF
-322 VKGTKNATQFPSYDF
+322 VKGTKNASEFPTYDF

-357 INIDFKAKN
+357 INIDFNAKN
-366 NTNDLNNSILD
+366 NTNDLNNSVLD
-377 FKKLVMNFGKNPIN
+377 FKKLVMNFGKNPVN

-396 EGLKKSKVDADFVA
+396 DGLKKSKIDADLVA

-416 IAQIFSM
+416 IAQIFPM
-423 KGLVMRGLYDINL
+423 KGLEMRGLYDVNL
-436 KAKGTYDTLT
+436 KAKGTYDSLT

-453 AVMSLANGY
+453 AVMSLANGF

-480 LLNTDGALASTR
+480 LLNTDGALASTNLNISDLR
-492 LDISTLKMILDNEPF
+492 LILDNEPF
-507 TAEGHIQNFENY
+507 TANGTIQNFENY
-519 NWDFKVK
+519 NWDVKAK
-526 GKIDITKITKIYP
+526 GKIDLTKITKIYP
-539 LLGMTLKG
+539 LTDMTLKG
-547 IVDADIETKGKM
+547 IIDADIQTKGKM
-559 SDVKAKRYSNLPTTG
+559 SDVTAKRYSNLPTSG

-586 DYPQGIKITSANM
+586 DYPQGIKVTSANM
-599 TFTPQSVNVA
+599 TFSPQSINVS

-620 TGNGIF
+620 TGNGTF
-626 SNYMGYILNNEPLK
+626 SNYIGYVLNNESLK

-645 KSNKFNVNEWIEVAP
+645 KSNKFNVNEWMTDVPKTVNSP
-660 SAPDGGAFESKSR
+660 SPNSTLQVVE
-673 VLAPP
+673 
-678 SGAGGA
+678 
-684 VSIPKNMDLVI
+684 IPKNMDLVI
-695 NSEIVNALY
+695 NSEIANAMY

-728 AFNSLGGDFITNGT
+728 AFNSLGGNFVTNGT

-803 PKISTLSGNGL
+803 PKINTLSGDGL

-820 EISENNPLV
+820 EISDSNPLI
-829 QKLVEAT
+829 QKLVETT

-846 NNLLMQFEIKDG
+846 NNLLMQFIIKDG

-885 MDYALVLD
+885 MDYALILD

-942 TANSIKDA
+942 TANSLKDA
-950 VVSEAKAQIDAV
+950 VISEAKSQIDAA
-962 KTKALEEADRLRK
+962 KTKALEEADRLKK
-975 EAKAKL
+975 EAEARI
-981 QVEKDKLMS
+981 QTEKDKLMS
-990 QANVKKAEVEAKIQK
+990 QANAKKAEVEAKIQK
-1005 EKEVLEAR
+1005 ERDALEAK
-1013 VKQTTDSIKKVASD
+1013 VKHTTDSIKKVASD
-1027 RAKKLLEAQKKSVL
+1027 RAKKLLEEQKKSVL
-1041 DGLFKKNKPVQSDST
+1041 DGLFKKKPVQSDTT
-1056 NKNLRKRN
+1056 NKNLRKGN

>member
-1 MYVLFYFLVKFALL
+1 
-15 IQPQTMKKILII
+15 MKKILI
-27 LVSIIAIF
+27 LFVSIIALF
-35 ASVLFV
+35 VGVLFA

-72 LSLIKHFPN
+72 LSLIKNFPN
-81 VTLSLSGFGIVGRS
+81 VTLSLSDFGIVGRS
-95 PFGSDTLVQAKSF
+95 PFVGDTLVQAKSF
-108 SVSADMKSIFSG
+108 SVSADVKSILSG
-120 DKIAVNSI
+120 DKIAVNSV
-128 QFDTPK
+128 QFDMPK
-134 ILLKVLKDGSNNYD
+134 ILLKVLNDGSNNYD
-148 IYKSDSLKAQQNE
+148 IYKKDTLQAQQNE

-167 FQLGIKSWKISD
+167 FQVGIKSWKITG

-207 SNIYDLSTKTE
+207 SDMYDLSTKTE

-231 LTDKKVSANMEMNID
+231 LTDKKVSANMDMTID
-246 QGNSKYTFKDNSLI
+246 QANKKYTFKDNSLT

-271 IAKPDTSNIVMDLTY
+271 IATPDTSNIVMDLTY
-286 STPENSF
+286 SSPENTF

-322 VKGTKNATQFPSYDF
+322 VKGTKNATQFPTYDF

-366 NTNDLNNSILD
+366 NTNNLNNSILD

-396 EGLKKSKVDADFVA
+396 EGLKKSKVDADLMA

-416 IAQIFSM
+416 IAQIFPM
-423 KGLVMRGLYDINL
+423 KGLEMRGLYDVNL
-436 KAKGTYDTLT
+436 KAKGTYDTIT

-453 AVMSLANGY
+453 AVMSLANGF
-462 IKSDKFPEPI
+462 IKSDKFPQPI

-480 LLNTDGALASTR
+480 LLNTDGALASTN
-492 LDISTLKMILDNEPF
+492 LNISDLRMVLEGEPF
-507 TAEGHIQNFENY
+507 TANGTIQNFENY
-519 NWDFKVK
+519 NWDIKAK
-526 GKIDITKITKIYP
+526 GKIDLTKITKIYP
-539 LLGMTLKG
+539 LSGMTLKG

-559 SDVKAKRYSNLPTTG
+559 SDVKAKRYASLPTSG
-574 KANVRGIEFASK
+574 KANIQGIEFASK
-586 DYPQGIKITSANM
+586 DYPQGIKVTSANM
-599 TFTPQSVNVA
+599 TFTPQSINVS

-620 TGNGIF
+620 TGNGTF
-626 SNYMGYILNNEPLK
+626 SNYIGYVLNNESLK
-640 GKLNV
+640 GNLNV
-645 KSNKFNVNEWIEVAP
+645 KSNKFNVNEWMTDAPKTANSNGSQPANSNLQVVA
-660 SAPDGGAFESKSR
+660 
-673 VLAPP
+673 
-678 SGAGGA
+678 
-684 VSIPKNMDLVI
+684 IPKNMDLVI
-695 NSEIVNALY
+695 NSEIGTALY
-704 DKMELKNIKGL
+704 DKMEMKNIKGS

-728 AFNSLGGDFITNGT
+728 AFNSLGGNFITNGT
-742 YNSSDLAHPKF
+742 YNSADLAHPKF

-803 PKISTLSGNGL
+803 PKINTLSGDGL
-814 MKILNG
+814 MKILKG
-820 EISENNPLV
+820 EIAEGNPLV

-836 KLSKLKDTKL
+836 KLTKIKETKL
-846 NNLLMQFEIKDG
+846 SNLLMQFEIKDG

-885 MDYALVLD
+885 MDYALILD
-893 VPAGKTGEAFSN
+893 VPAGKSGEAFSG

-911 GKSLQGSDRV
+911 GKSLQGTDRV

-927 GGNLKNP
+927 GGNLKSP

-950 VVSEAKAQIDAV
+950 VVSEAKAQVDAV
-962 KTKALEEADRLRK
+962 KAKALEEADRLKK
-975 EAKAKL
+975 EAEAKI
-981 QVEKDKLMS
+981 QEEKDKLMS
-990 QANVKKAEVEAKIQK
+990 QANAKKAEVEAKIQK
-1005 EKEVLEAR
+1005 EKEALEAR
-1013 VKQTTDSIKKVASD
+1013 AKHTADSLKKAASD
-1027 RAKKLLEAQKKSVL
+1027 RAKKILEEQKKNVL
-1041 DGLFKKNKPVQSDST
+1041 DGLFKRNKPAQSDST
-1056 NKNLRKRN
+1056 NKNLKKGN

>member
-1 MYVLFYFLVKFALL
+1 
-15 IQPQTMKKILII
+15 MKKILII
-27 LVSIIAIF
+27 FVSIIALF
-35 ASVLFV
+35 AGVLFA
-41 VPIFFKDKIQAKVNQ
+41 VPIFFKDKIQARVNQ

-81 VTLSLSGFGIVGRS
+81 VTLSLSDFGVVGRS
-95 PFGSDTLVQAKSF
+95 PFVGDTLVQAKSF
-108 SVSADMKSIFSG
+108 AVSADMKSIFSG
-120 DKIAVNSI
+120 DKIVVNSI

-134 ILLKVLKDGSNNYD
+134 ILLKILKDGSNNYD
-148 IYKSDSLKAQQNE
+148 IYKTDSLKAQQNE

-167 FQLGIKSWKISD
+167 FQLGIKSWKITD

-207 SNIYDLSTKTE
+207 SDVYDLSTKTE

-231 LTDKKVSANMEMNID
+231 LTDKKVSANIDMSID
-246 QGNSKYTFKDNSLI
+246 QGNSKYTFKDNSLT

-271 IAKPDTSNIVMDLTY
+271 LAMPDTSNIVMDLTY
-286 STPENSF
+286 SSPENSF

-322 VKGTKNATQFPSYDF
+322 VKGTKNATQFPTYDF

-396 EGLKKSKVDADFVA
+396 EGLKKSKVDADLVA

-416 IAQIFSM
+416 IAQIFPM
-423 KGLVMRGLYDINL
+423 KGLEMRGLYDVNL

-446 KQFPQVN
+446 KQFPKVN
-453 AVMSLANGY
+453 AVMSLANGF

-480 LLNTDGALASTR
+480 LLNTDGALASTN
-492 LDISTLKMILDNEPF
+492 LNISDLRMVLEGEPF
-507 TAEGHIQNFENY
+507 TANGIIQNFENY
-519 NWDFKVK
+519 NWDIKAK
-526 GKIDITKITKIYP
+526 GKIDLTKITKICP
-539 LLGMTLKG
+539 LKDMTLKG

-559 SDVKAKRYSNLPTTG
+559 SDVKAKHYNNLPTSG
-574 KANVRGIEFASK
+574 KANVKGIEFASK

-599 TFTPQSVNVA
+599 TFSPQSINVS

-620 TGNGIF
+620 TGNGTF
-626 SNYMGYILNNEPLK
+626 SNYIGYVLNNESLK

-645 KSNKFNVNEWIEVAP
+645 KSNKFNVNEWIAHSP
-660 SAPDGGAFESKSR
+660 PTPRGGVLDSKSFEE
-673 VLAPP
+673 VPP
-678 SGAGGA
+678 RGAEGA

-695 NSEIVNALY
+695 NSEITNALY
-704 DKMELKNIKGL
+704 DKMEMKNIKGS

-728 AFNSLGGDFITNGT
+728 AFNSLGGNFITNGT

-803 PKISTLSGNGL
+803 PKINTISGDGL
-814 MKILNG
+814 MKILHG
-820 EISENNPLV
+820 EVSKDNPLV

-836 KLSKLKDTKL
+836 KLTKMKDTQL

-885 MDYALVLD
+885 MDYALILD

-927 GGNLKNP
+927 GGNLKSP

-950 VVSEAKAQIDAV
+950 VISEAKSQIDAA
-962 KTKALEEADRLRK
+962 KTKALEEADRLKK
-975 EAKAKL
+975 EAESKIQA
-981 QVEKDKLMS
+981 EKDKLMS
-990 QANVKKAEVEAKIQK
+990 QANAKKVEVEAKIQK
-1005 EKEVLEAR
+1005 EREALEAK

-1027 RAKKLLEAQKKSVL
+1027 RAKKILEEQKKNVL
-1041 DGLFKKNKPVQSDST
+1041 DGLFKKNKPVQSDTT
-1056 NKNLRKRN
+1056 NKNLRRGN

>member
-1 MYVLFYFLVKFALL
+1 
-15 IQPQTMKKILII
+15 MKKILII
-27 LVSIIAIF
+27 FVSIIALF
-35 ASVLFV
+35 ASVLFA
-41 VPIFFKDKIQAKVNQ
+41 VPIFFKDKIQTKINQ
-56 EIQKKIN
+56 EIQEKIN

-81 VTLSLSGFGIVGRS
+81 VTLSLSDFGVVGRS
-95 PFGSDTLVQAKSF
+95 LFVGDTLIQGKSF
-108 SVSADMKSIFSG
+108 AVSADMKSLFSG
-120 DKIAVNSI
+120 DKIAVNSVE
-128 QFDTPK
+128 FDTPK

-148 IYKSDSLKAQQNE
+148 IYKTDSLKAQQNE

-167 FQLGIKSWKISD
+167 FQLGIKSWKITD

-187 LKNAYVSLQN
+187 LKNTYVSLQN
-197 ITHEGSGDIA
+197 ITHKGSGDMA
-207 SNIYDLSTKTE
+207 SDMYDLSTKTE
-218 IEKGNIEYGGTSY
+218 IEKGSLEYEGTTY
-231 LTDKKVSANMEMNID
+231 LTDKKVSANMDMNID
-246 QGNSKYTFKDNSLI
+246 QFNNKYTFKDNSFT
-260 INDFILNFAGS
+260 INEFILKFAGS
-271 IAKPDTSNIVMDLTY
+271 LAMPDTSTIVMDLTY
-286 STPENSF
+286 SSPENSF

-322 VKGTKNATQFPSYDF
+322 VKGTKNATLFPTYDF
-337 NLLVSNAMFQYPD
+337 NLFVSNAMFQYPE

-366 NTNDLNNSILD
+366 NTNNLNNSILE
-377 FKKLVMNFGKNPIN
+377 FKKLGMNFGKNPVN

-396 EGLKKSKVDADFVA
+396 EGLQKSKVDADLVA

-416 IAQIFSM
+416 IAKIFPM
-423 KGLVMRGLYDINL
+423 KGLEMRGLYEVNL

-446 KQFPQVN
+446 KQFPKVN
-453 AVMSLANGY
+453 AVMSLANGF

-480 LLNTDGALASTR
+480 LLNSDGALASTK
-492 LDISTLKMILDNEPF
+492 LDISDLRMVLEGEPF
-507 TAEGHIQNFENY
+507 TANGTIQNFENY
-519 NWDFKVK
+519 NWDIKAK
-526 GKIDITKITKIYP
+526 GKIDLTKITKIYP
-539 LLGMTLKG
+539 LTDMTLKG

-559 SDVKAKRYSNLPTTG
+559 SDVKAKRYGNLPTSG
-574 KANVRGIEFASK
+574 KGNVKGIEFASK
-586 DYPQGIKITSANM
+586 DYPKGIKVTSANM
-599 TFTPQSVNVA
+599 IFSPQSINVS

-626 SNYMGYILNNEPLK
+626 SNYIGYVLNDESLK
-640 GKLNV
+640 GKLNL
-645 KSNKFNVNEWIEVAP
+645 KSNKFNVNEWITDAP
-660 SAPDGGAFESKSR
+660 PAPEGGASTRLLDSK
-673 VLAPP
+673 APP

-695 NSEIVNALY
+695 NSEIANAMY
-704 DKMELKNIKGL
+704 DKMEMKNIKGS

-728 AFNSLGGDFITNGT
+728 VFNSLGGNFITNGT
-742 YNSSDLAHPKF
+742 YNSTDLAHPKF
-753 DFALNLENV
+753 NFALNLENV

-769 HLNIVKYLM
+769 HLTIVKYLM

-791 FKIDGELGQDMM
+791 FKIDGELGQDMI
-803 PKISTLSGNGL
+803 PKINTISGDGL

-927 GGNLKNP
+927 GGNINNP

-950 VVSEAKAQIDAV
+950 VISEAKSQIDAA
-962 KTKALEEADRLRK
+962 KAKALEETDRLKK
-975 EAKAKL
+975 EAEARI
-981 QVEKDKLMS
+981 QAEKDKLMS
-990 QANVKKAEVEAKIQK
+990 QANAKKAEIEAKIQK
-1005 EKEVLEAR
+1005 EKDALEAK
-1013 VKQTTDSIKKVASD
+1013 VKQTTDSIKKAATD
-1027 RAKKLLEAQKKSVL
+1027 RAKKILEEQKKNVL
-1041 DGLFKKNKPVQSDST
+1041 DGLFKKNKQTQSDTT
-1056 NKNLRKRN
+1056 NKNLRKGN

>member
-1 MYVLFYFLVKFALL
+1 
-15 IQPQTMKKILII
+15 MKKILII
-27 LVSIIAIF
+27 FISIIALF
-35 ASVLFV
+35 AGVLFA

-72 LSLIKHFPN
+72 LSLIKNFPN
-81 VTLSLSGFGIVGRS
+81 VTISLSNFGVIGYS
-95 PFGSDTLVQAKSF
+95 PFRGDTLMQAKLF
-108 SVSADMKSIFSG
+108 TLSADVKSIFSG
-120 DKIAVNSI
+120 DKIAVNSV

-148 IYKSDSLKAQQNE
+148 IYKTDSLKSQQNE
-161 SNEKSN
+161 ANEKSN
-167 FQLGIKSWKISD
+167 FQLGIKSWKITD

-187 LKNAYVSLQN
+187 LKNAYVFLQN

-207 SNIYDLSTKTE
+207 SNVYDLSTKTE

-231 LTDKKVSANMEMNID
+231 LTDKKVSANMDMIIN
-246 QGNSKYTFKDNSLI
+246 QANHKYTFKDNSLI
-260 INDFILNFAGS
+260 INDFILNFTGS
-271 IAKPDTSNIVMDLTY
+271 IAMPDTSNIVMDLAY
-286 STPENSF
+286 SSPENSF

-322 VKGTKNATQFPSYDF
+322 VKGTKNATQFPTYDF

-366 NTNDLNNSILD
+366 NTNDLNNSVLD
-377 FKKLVMNFGKNPIN
+377 FKKLVMNFGKNPVK

-396 EGLKKSKVDADFVA
+396 EGLKKSKVDADLVA

-416 IAQIFSM
+416 IAKIFPM
-423 KGLVMRGLYDINL
+423 KGLEMRGLYDVNL
-436 KAKGTYDTLT
+436 KAKGIYDTLT

-453 AVMSLANGY
+453 AVMSLTNGF

-472 QNINAKAT
+472 QNINAKAS

-492 LDISTLKMILDNEPF
+492 LDISDLKLILDNEPF

-519 NWDFKVK
+519 SWDINAK
-526 GKIDITKITKIYP
+526 GKIDLTKITKIYP
-539 LLGMTLKG
+539 LTDMTLKG
-547 IVDADIETKGKM
+547 IMDADIHTKGKM
-559 SDVKAKRYSNLPTTG
+559 SDVKAKRYSNLPTSG
-574 KANVRGIEFASK
+574 KANVKGIEFSSK

-599 TFTPQSVNVA
+599 TFTPQSINVS

-620 TGNGIF
+620 TGNGTF
-626 SNYMGYILNNEPLK
+626 SNYMGYVLNDESLK
-640 GKLNV
+640 GNLNV
-645 KSNKFNVNEWIEVAP
+645 KSNKFNVNEWMTDSPRSVGRPIP
-660 SAPDGGAFESKSR
+660 KGGTSTPNLDSKI
-673 VLAPP
+673 PP
-678 SGAGGA
+678 SGASLQ
-684 VSIPKNMDLVI
+684 VVQIPKNIDLII
-695 NSEIVNALY
+695 NSEITNAMY

-715 LTVGNGAVKMQNV
+715 LTVGNGTVKMKNV
-728 AFNSLGGDFITNGT
+728 AFNSLGGNFVTNGT

-803 PKISTLSGNGL
+803 PKINTLSGDGL

-836 KLSKLKDTKL
+836 KLTKLKDTKL

-921 KFDLAL
+921 KFDLVL

-950 VVSEAKAQIDAV
+950 IISEAKSQIDAV
-962 KTKALEEADRLRK
+962 KTKALVEADRLKK
-975 EAKAKL
+975 EAESRI

-990 QANVKKAEVEAKIQK
+990 QANAKKAEVEAKIQK
-1005 EKEVLEAR
+1005 DRDALEVK
-1013 VKQTTDSIKKVASD
+1013 VKRTTDSIKKSASD
-1027 RAKKLLEAQKKSVL
+1027 RAKKLLEEQKKSVL
-1041 DGLFKKNKPVQSDST
+1041 DGLFKNNKPVQNDSM
-1056 NKNLRKRN
+1056 NKNL

>member
-1 MYVLFYFLVKFALL
+1 
-15 IQPQTMKKILII
+15 MKKILII
-27 LVSIIAIF
+27 FVSIIALF
-35 ASVLFV
+35 AGVLFAI
-41 VPIFFKDKIQAKVNQ
+41 PIFFKDKIQAKVNQ

-81 VTLSLSGFGIVGRS
+81 VTLSLSDFGIIGRS
-95 PFGSDTLVQAKSF
+95 PFLGDTLVQAKSF
-108 SVSADMKSIFSG
+108 SVSADMKSILSG

-128 QFDTPK
+128 QLDSPK
-134 ILLKVLKDGSNNYD
+134 ILLKVLNDGSNNYD
-148 IYKSDSLKAQQNE
+148 IYKKDTLQAQQNE

-167 FQLGIKSWKISD
+167 FQIGIKSWKITD

-207 SNIYDLSTKTE
+207 SDIYDLSTKTE

-231 LTDKKVSANMEMNID
+231 LTDKKVSANMDMTID
-246 QGNSKYTFKDNSLI
+246 QVNNKYTFKDNSLT

-271 IAKPDTSNIVMDLTY
+271 LVMPDTSNMVMDLTY
-286 STPENSF
+286 SSPENTF
-293 KNLLSLVPN
+293 KNLLSLIPD
-302 IYTDK
+302 IYTEK
-307 FKDLKAEGNVKFDGF
+307 FKDLKAEGKITFGGI
-322 VKGTKNATQFPSYDF
+322 VKGRKNATTFPSFSSTLTISDG
-337 NLLVSNAMFQYPD
+337 MFQYAD
-350 LPTAVTG
+350 MPTSVKD
-357 INIDFKAKN
+357 ININ
-366 NTNDLNNSILD
+366 VNIQNYTNDLKNTKIDISSLNL
-377 FKKLVMNFGKNPIN
+377 NFGKNPIK

-396 EGLKKSKVDADFVA
+396 DGLQKSKVDADLVA

-416 IAQIFSM
+416 IAQIFPM
-423 KGLVMRGLYDINL
+423 KGLEMRGLYDVNL

-453 AVMSLANGY
+453 AVMSLVNGF

-492 LDISTLKMILDNEPF
+492 LDISDLRLVLENEPF
-507 TAEGHIQNFENY
+507 TANGSIQNFENY
-519 NWDFKVK
+519 NWDIKVK
-526 GKIDITKITKIYP
+526 GKIDLTRITKIYP
-539 LLGMTLKG
+539 LSGMTLKG

-559 SDVKAKRYSNLPTTG
+559 SDVKAKNYSNLPTAG
-574 KANVRGIEFASK
+574 KAHVQGIEFASK
-586 DYPQGIKITSANM
+586 DYPQGIKVTSANM
-599 TFTPQSVNVA
+599 VFTPQNINVT

-620 TGNGIF
+620 TANGTF
-626 SNYMGYILNNEPLK
+626 SNYIGYVLNDEPLK

-645 KSNKFNVNEWIEVAP
+645 KSNKFNVNEWMTDAP
-660 SAPDGGAFESKSR
+660 KTVNSSSSTSTNSDLQVVE
-673 VLAPP
+673 
-678 SGAGGA
+678 
-684 VSIPKNMDLVI
+684 IPKNMDLVI
-695 NSEIVNALY
+695 NSEITNALY
-704 DKMELKNIKGL
+704 DKMELKNIKGS

-728 AFNSLGGDFITNGT
+728 AFNSLGGNFITNGT

-803 PKISTLSGNGL
+803 PKINTLSGDGL
-814 MKILNG
+814 MKILHG
-820 EISENNPLV
+820 EVSENNPLV
-829 QKLVEAT
+829 QKLVEVT
-836 KLSKLKDTKL
+836 KLTKIKDTQL

-911 GKSLQGSDRV
+911 GKVLQGSDRV

-950 VVSEAKAQIDAV
+950 VVSEAKAQIDAA
-962 KTKALEEADRLRK
+962 KTRALEEADRLKK
-975 EAKAKL
+975 EAEARI

-990 QANVKKAEVEAKIQK
+990 QANAKKAEVEAKIQK
-1005 EKEVLEAR
+1005 ERDALEAK
-1013 VKQTTDSIKKVASD
+1013 VKRTTDSIKKAASD
-1027 RAKKLLEAQKKSVL
+1027 RAKKLLEEQKKSVL
-1041 DGLFKKNKPVQSDST
+1041 DGLFKKNKPVQNDST
-1056 NKNLRKRN
+1056 NKNLRRRN

>member
-1 MYVLFYFLVKFALL
+1 
-15 IQPQTMKKILII
+15 MKKILII
-27 LVSIIAIF
+27 FVSIIAILVGLLF
-35 ASVLFV
+35 A
-41 VPIFFKDKIQAKVNQ
+41 VPILFKDKIEAKVNQ
-56 EIQKKIN
+56 EIQERIN

-81 VTLSLSGFGIVGRS
+81 VTLSLSDFGIVGRS
-95 PFGSDTLVQAKSF
+95 PFVGDTLVQAKDF
-108 SVSADMKSIFSG
+108 SVSADMKSILSG
-120 DKIAVNSI
+120 DKIGINSV

-134 ILLKVLKDGSNNYD
+134 IFLKVLNDGSNNYD
-148 IYKSDSLKAQQNE
+148 IYKTDSLKAQQAE
-161 SNEKSN
+161 TNEKSN
-167 FQLGIKSWKISD
+167 FQIGIQSWKITD
-179 GQIIYDDK
+179 GQIIYDDR
-187 LKNAYVSLQN
+187 LKNSYVSFYN
-197 ITHEGSGDIA
+197 IKHEGSGDIA

-218 IEKGNIEYGGTSY
+218 IEKGNIEYEGTSY
-231 LTDKKVSANMEMNID
+231 LTDKKVSANINMTID
-246 QGNSKYTFKDNSLI
+246 QANNKYTFKDNSLT

-271 IAKPDTSNIVMDLTY
+271 ITLPDTANIVMDLTY
-286 STPENSF
+286 SSPKNAF
-293 KNLLSLVPN
+293 KNLLSLIPN

-307 FKDLKAEGNVKFDGF
+307 FKDLKAEGNITFGGSI
-322 VKGTKNATQFPSYDF
+322 KGTKNATKFPSFSTILNISKGY
-337 NLLVSNAMFQYPD
+337 FQYAD
-350 LPTAVTG
+350 MPTAVKD
-357 INIDFKAKN
+357 IHIDLNIQNSSD
-366 NTNDLNNSILD
+366 DLNNTKINLSKINL
-377 FKKLVMNFGKNPIN
+377 NFGKNPVK

-396 EGLKKSKVDADFVA
+396 EGLTKSKVDADFMA

-416 IAQIFSM
+416 ISQIFPM
-423 KGLVMRGLYDINL
+423 KGLEIKGLYEVNL

-453 AVMSLANGY
+453 AMMSLANGF

-492 LDISTLKMILDNEPF
+492 LDISDLRLILENEPF
-507 TAEGHIQNFENY
+507 TAHGSIQNFENY
-519 NWDFKVK
+519 NWDIKAK
-526 GKIDITKITKIYP
+526 GKINLTKITKIYP
-539 LLGMTLKG
+539 LSDMTLKG
-547 IVDADIETKGKM
+547 IVDADVETKGKM

-574 KANVRGIEFASK
+574 KANIKGMEFTSK
-586 DYPQGIKITSANM
+586 DYPQGIKVTSANM
-599 TFTPQSVNVA
+599 TFTPQSIYVS
-609 DSKGYLGTSDF
+609 DSRGYLGTSDF
-620 TGNGIF
+620 TGNGTF
-626 SNYMGYILNNEPLK
+626 SNYIGYVLNNEPLK

-645 KSNKFNVNEWIEVAP
+645 KSAKFNVNEWMTDAP
-660 SAPDGGAFESKSR
+660 KTTNSSNSSATNSNLQVVE
-673 VLAPP
+673 
-678 SGAGGA
+678 
-684 VSIPKNMDLVI
+684 IPKNIDFII
-695 NSEIVNALY
+695 NSEIANALY

-728 AFNSLGGDFITNGT
+728 SFNSLGGNFITNGT

-803 PKISTLSGNGL
+803 PKINTLSGDGL
-814 MKILNG
+814 MKILHG

-846 NNLLMQFEIKDG
+846 NNLLMQFEIKEG

-911 GKSLQGSDRV
+911 GKTLQGSDRV
-921 KFDLAL
+921 KFDLVL
-927 GGNLKNP
+927 GGNIKNP

-942 TANSIKDA
+942 TANSIKEV
-950 VVSEAKAQIDAV
+950 VVSEVKAQIDAA
-962 KTKALEEADRLRK
+962 KSKALEEVDRLRK
-975 EAKAKL
+975 EAETKI

-990 QANVKKAEVEAKIQK
+990 KANAKKAEIEIKIQK
-1005 EKEVLEAR
+1005 ERDALETK
-1013 VKQTTDSIKKVASD
+1013 VKHTTDSIKKVASD
-1027 RAKKLLEAQKKSVL
+1027 RAKKLLEEQKKNVL
-1041 DGLFKKNKPVQSDST
+1041 DGFFKKNKPAKVDT
-1056 NKNLRKRN
+1056 TKENLRRNN